1 MIAGDTDSELDL
13 QKTKKSISG
22 SEGSYIE
29 SITSF
34 ADSLFSHESI
44 KDVVREITDHVI
56 DKLGFE
62 DCVIY
67 LLEPESDLLKQF
79 TAYGP
84 KNSNGYIQ
92 DPITLRL
99 GEGIVG
105 ATAKSHQPQVI
116 NDTSK
121 DARYII
127 DDQRRASEMSV
138 PIIHQEELIA
148 VIDSE
153 HSQKNFFT
161 KDHLNTMK
169 VIASLAGIK
178 LKKIIERQKRE
189 ESETQRLEL
198 LTKKE
203 AVQRSLRESEGRMRA
218 IIDSA
223 LDAVITINK
232 QGVITKWNQQAEKTF
247 GFSASEAIG
256 KTLTKTIIP
265 LKYREAHSKGMATYA
280 KTGEGPVLNKR
291 IEITAINKSGHEFP
305 IELSITPIK
314 INGDFFF
321 SAFLRD
327 ITVEKESKLEME
339 RALQKAKELNE
350 LKSQFV
356 TMTSHEFR
364 TPLTTVQNNIELIGM
379 RLENETLIER
389 SKIDRSCS
397 RIINQVEHLT
407 NMLND
412 ILTLGRL
419 EAGRMPFTQE
429 KMWIMDVITQAIDSV
444 NMEAN
449 HAKFEEVGAPYP
461 IYADPSLLQHVFA
474 NILSNALKYSA
485 ATDKISVQIH
495 YQSDEVSVSIID
507 QGIGIPENEHK
518 NLFQSFYRATNAG
531 NIQGTGLGLAI
542 VKEFI
547 NMHKGTIKIKSMLN
561 KGTTVTVK
569 LPRHES

>member
-1 MIAGDTDSELDL
+1 MIRRRIETERDRQETQENFFGA
-13 QKTKKSISG
+13 K
-22 SEGSYIE
+22 GSYIE
-29 SITSF
+29 AITAFS
-34 ADSLFSHESI
+34 DSLFCHESI
-44 KDVVREITDHVI
+44 EDVIREITDHII
-56 DKLGFE
+56 DKMGFE

-67 LLEPESDLLKQF
+67 LFEPEGNLLRQF
-79 TAYGP
+79 TAFGP
-84 KNSNGYIQ
+84 KNSNGSIV
-92 DPITLRL
+92 DPIILRL

-105 ATAKSHQPQVI
+105 ATAKSHQPQLI
-116 NDTSK
+116 SDTSK
-121 DARYII
+121 DTRYIM
-127 DDQRRASEMSV
+127 DDKRRASEMSV

-161 KDHLNTMK
+161 NDHLNAMK

-265 LKYREAHSKGMATYA
+265 LKYREGHSKGMANYA

-379 RLENETLIER
+379 HLENETIIER
-389 SKIDRSCS
+389 SKIDRSFS

-444 NMEAN
+444 NMETN

-461 IYADPSLLQHVFA
+461 IYADHSLLQHVFA
-474 NILSNALKYSA
+474 NILSNAVKYSA
-485 ATDKISVQIH
+485 VTDKISVQIH
-495 YQSDEVSVSIID
+495 YQSDEVSISIID
-507 QGIGIPENEHK
+507 RGIGIPENEHK
-518 NLFQSFYRATNAG
+518 NLFQSFYRASNAA
-531 NIQGTGLGLAI
+531 NIQGTGLGLVV
-542 VKEFI
+542 VKEFVK
-547 NMHKGTIKIKSMLN
+547 MHKGKIYIESALN
-561 KGTTVTVK
+561 EGTKVTVK
-569 LPRHES
+569 LPRHE